1 MKHKYVFSK
10 DSATGELLIREYA
23 ELNKDTF
30 SPVCDTVYDV
40 KRFEEALVRGPL
52 ALMTEMRTQN
62 FYPPA
67 SFSEKIVLGISD
79 MMSAGDQEMI
89 EIFCDDADFL
99 TKNLDR
105 HEAFEG
111 MDDEEDES
119 LDDFIDEDL
128 PDAFSDDV
136 KSEGVTSADLD
147 IEDHGSDD
155 EED

>member
-30 SPVCDTVYDV
+30 SAVCDTVYDV
-40 KRFEEALVRGPL
+40 KRFEEALARGPV
-52 ALMTEMRTQN
+52 ALMAEMRTQN
-62 FYPPA
+62 FYPPT

-105 HEAFEG
+105 HEAFES

-136 KSEGVTSADLD
+136 KSEGVASADLD

-155 EED
+155 DED